1 MIIQTWKQLITK
13 SNEEG
18 RDWENIIDDTLLD
31 LEGDLE
37 KLWIKDL
44 DKRHQ
49 FEANIAY
56 PLFKFF
62 GVA

>member
-1 MIIQTWKQLITK
+1 MIEI
-13 SNEEG
+13 SEEEG
-18 RDWENIIDDTLLD
+18 KDWENIIDDTMID
-31 LEGDLE
+31 LEEDLE
-37 KLWIKDL
+37 SLWIKDL

-56 PLFKFF
+56 PVFNFF

>member
-1 MIIQTWKQLITK
+1 MIEKA
-13 SNEEG
+13 EYEG
-18 RDWENIIDDTLLD
+18 KNWENVIDDTLLD

-56 PLFKFF
+56 PLFKLF